1 MDASMD
7 DEQFITHLL
16 GDYEFGAVISS
27 LTDQIR
33 TGIPTSLSGQSVAMP
48 VVYNRAI
55 ELNISF

>member
-1 MDASMD
+1 MD